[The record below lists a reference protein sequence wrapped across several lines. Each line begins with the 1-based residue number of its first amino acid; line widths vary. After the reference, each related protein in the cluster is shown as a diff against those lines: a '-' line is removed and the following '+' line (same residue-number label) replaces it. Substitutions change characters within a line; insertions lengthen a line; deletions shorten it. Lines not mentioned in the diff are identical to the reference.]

1 MIHSVKYIIRLV
13 TISLLVVLSVNLY
26 ADDDHDE
33 AKRLFESGKILALEV
48 ILKKAREVQ
57 PGKVLEVEFEFE
69 NKNGNSVYEI
79 ELLNTNGIVFELKF
93 DAKTGELLSTKE
105 ED

>member
-57 PGKVLEVEFEFE
+57 PGKVLEVEFE